1 MKYLLFVWFL
11 DIFDLNNKDGILTR
25 NQRSKSITGL
35 FWNKFD
41 PNVWKEIQQETANIL
56 NTI

>member
-11 DIFDLNNKDGILTR
+11 DIFDFNNKDGILTR